1 MSLITKGENMKK
13 LLAIAFAAM
22 FSVVSVA
29 PVFAAEKKAAA
40 KVDCKDA
47 KNKNHKDCKKK

>member
-1 MSLITKGENMKK
+1 MKK
-13 LLAIAFAAM
+13 LLALIFAGVFAVAST
-22 FSVVSVA
+22 SVVI
-29 PVFAAEKKAAA
+29 AAEKKEAK

>member
-1 MSLITKGENMKK
+1 V
-13 LLAIAFAAM
+13 FAT
-22 FSVVSVA
+22 VSAA
-29 PVFAAEKKAAA
+29 PVFAAEKKQAA

>member
-1 MSLITKGENMKK
+1 MKK

-22 FSVVSVA
+22 FSVVSAA
-29 PVFAAEKKAAA
+29 PVFAADA

-47 KNKNHKDCKKK
+47 KNKDHKDCKKK